1 MNFSFQA
8 ANRNSDIKT
17 ELSIVNLLE
26 KKQMIIV

>member
-8 ANRNSDIKT
+8 ANKNSDIKI